1 MQVAC
6 NDALVR
12 FVAVQ
17 GGWCVLANLLAP
29 AHVADMSI
37 TETDRTLIAAVF
49 EQAALRGWSD
59 VSIADAARSAGIPL
73 GEARARMPGR
83 GAVLMRFGL
92 MADQAALAGVSM
104 SETPRERLFDIVM
117 ARFDALQ
124 QHRAGVLSLL
134 AALRTDPGTSL
145 LLYGATLRSMKW
157 LLDGAG
163 IPAAGIVGS
172 LRIHGLLALWLYAL
186 RAWEA
191 DESADL
197 SSTMAAV
204 DRGLDR
210 AIQAENMLPGQ
221 HVGASGAPMSPAEAA
236 AEVFEEAG
244 MTGSEA
250 DSSEAP
256 NSPDLPLAS
265 PFPGPESPTT

>member
-1 MQVAC
+1 
-6 NDALVR
+6 
-12 FVAVQ
+12 
-17 GGWCVLANLLAP
+17 
-29 AHVADMSI
+29 MSI

-59 VSIADAARSAGIPL
+59 VSIADAARSTGVPL

-83 GAVLMRFGL
+83 GAVLMRFGV
-92 MADQAALAGVSM
+92 MADQAALANVSM
-104 SETPRERLFDIVM
+104 GEPPRERLFDIVM
-117 ARFDALQ
+117 ARFDVLQ
-124 QHRAGVLSLL
+124 QHRAGMLSLL

-163 IPAAGIVGS
+163 IPATGIVGS

-186 RAWEA
+186 RAWEG

-197 SSTMAAV
+197 SATMAAV

-221 HVGASGAPMSPAEAA
+221 HVGTSGAPMSPAEAA

-244 MTGSEA
+244 MTGDEA
-250 DSSEAP
+250 AP
-256 NSPDLPLAS
+256 NEVPDAPDLPPAPPS
-265 PFPGPESPTT
+265 QDPESPVT